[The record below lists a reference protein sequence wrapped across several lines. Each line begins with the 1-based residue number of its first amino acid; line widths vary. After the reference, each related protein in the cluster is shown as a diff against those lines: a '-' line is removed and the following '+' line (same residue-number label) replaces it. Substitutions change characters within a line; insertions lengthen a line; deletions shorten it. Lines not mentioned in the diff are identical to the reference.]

1 PTGNP
6 QFLFAAFGGDAVY
19 LTPTRGATW
28 SKMNGGIGDP
38 LLRDVTDSTPTA
50 VLVTPPADTPNG
62 AKGRISLA
70 APALTGNVL
79 QDTQYQGWLYALVAT
94 ASGAL
99 DGVYMTK
106 DFGQNWVKLRVA
118 ATSATSGI
126 PTNDI
131 NNSDIPVLGGVG
143 GFAAQGN
150 YDMAIAVDPQ
160 NPNVIYVG
168 GTLDG
173 PPTGLIRVD
182 TTFVHDA

>member
-1 PTGNP
+1 
-6 QFLFAAFGGDAVY
+6 
-19 LTPTRGATW
+19 
-28 SKMNGGIGDP
+28 
-38 LLRDVTDSTPTA
+38 
-50 VLVTPPADTPNG
+50 
-62 AKGRISLA
+62 
-70 APALTGNVL
+70 
-79 QDTQYQGWLYALVAT
+79 
-94 ASGAL
+94 
-99 DGVYMTK
+99 K

-182 TTFVHDA
+182 TTFVHDAHSLYTDDLTTGDALRINIGDAVVLKGWPNGA